1 MDKKT
6 SSDKEL
12 SEGPLLSAV
21 EDSVQDESKADAAIL
36 ALSEGPLSSD
46 SEQAKP
52 AAVPAAAATA
62 TALELRFQ
70 AELNQMEVI
79 QQAEKQLG
87 QISQFK
93 DAVDACHKAA
103 VRHIR
108 LLFLLNA
115 AKGRD
120 VYDQALFTTP

>member
-1 MDKKT
+1 MKITPALFFRERKADTSSVDKKT

-21 EDSVQDESKADAAIL
+21 DDSIQDESKAAIL

-46 SEQAKP
+46 SEH
-52 AAVPAAAATA
+52 VPAAATA

-103 VRHIR
+103 VRPTVISKR
-108 LLFLLNA
+108 
-115 AKGRD
+115 
-120 VYDQALFTTP
+120 Y